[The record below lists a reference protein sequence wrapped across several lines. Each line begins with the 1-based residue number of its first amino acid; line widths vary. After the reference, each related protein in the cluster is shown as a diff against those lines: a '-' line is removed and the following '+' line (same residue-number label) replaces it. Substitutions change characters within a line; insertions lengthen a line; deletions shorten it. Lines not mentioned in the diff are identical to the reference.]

1 MKYELTPLRKAVAI
15 AGGQASLAREIGTKQ
30 QNIWAWL
37 QKGGRVP
44 AEFAAPIERV
54 TGVSKQ
60 ELRPD
65 IFEGHSGVAVEAL
78 LASKAKEVSR

>member
-65 IFEGHSGVAVEAL
+65 IFEGQ
-78 LASKAKEVSR
+78 

>member
-15 AGGQASLAREIGTKQ
+15 AGGQALLARGIGTKQ
-30 QNIWAWL
+30 QNVWKWL
-37 QKGGRVP
+37 QKGGKVP

-54 TGVSKQ
+54 TGITKH

-65 IFEGHSGVAVEAL
+65 IFE
-78 LASKAKEVSR
+78 ASQ